1 MLAIL
6 DSLQF
11 MENAKYN
18 NMRYACIM
26 KSSWVLDIQ
35 CVSIICIFL
44 RLRLFHLWALG
55 ATCWL
60 LSPLAPLSLESALAF
75 QHSISQ
81 DIWGSK

>member
-11 MENAKYN
+11 IKNAKYN
-18 NMRYACIM
+18 NMTYVCIIN
-26 KSSWVLDIQ
+26 SSWVLDIQ
-35 CVSIICIFL
+35 YVSIICVFL
-44 RLRLFHLWALG
+44 RLKLFHLWAFG

-60 LSPLAPLSLESALAF
+60 LSPLAPLLHESALAF
-75 QHSISQ
+75 WHSISQ